1 MGSFGR
7 NSNDDGREGTKHTMK
22 LIIILCV
29 AVALAKAKPQD
40 NAYFKGSNTNSQDL
54 VGVQN
59 SGSGS
64 KPIHDA
70 EESDL
75 NPGSGLQRR
84 INPLSIFFGSFNT
97 GR

>member
-1 MGSFGR
+1 MIFI
-7 NSNDDGREGTKHTMK
+7 
-22 LIIILCV
+22 LISQLCV
-29 AVALAKAKPQD
+29 VVALAKAKPQD
-40 NAYFKGSNTNSQDL
+40 NAYFKGSNTLGQDL

-64 KPIHDA
+64 KPIHFA

-75 NPGSGLQRR
+75 NPGFRR
-84 INPLSIFFGSFNT
+84 PINPLAVLIGHFPQ

>member
-1 MGSFGR
+1 MISILT
-7 NSNDDGREGTKHTMK
+7 SQ
-22 LIIILCV
+22 LCV
-29 AVALAKAKPQD
+29 VVTLAKAKPQD
-40 NAYFKGSNTNSQDL
+40 NAYFKGSNTNDQNL

-64 KPIHDA
+64 KPIQDA

-75 NPGSGLQRR
+75 NPGFRR
-84 INPLSIFFGSFNT
+84 PIMCLAVLNVPIPL

>member
-1 MGSFGR
+1 MISI
-7 NSNDDGREGTKHTMK
+7 
-22 LIIILCV
+22 LISQLCV
-29 AVALAKAKPQD
+29 VVALAEAKPQD
-40 NAYFKGSNTNSQDL
+40 NAYFKGSNTLGQDL

-84 INPLSIFFGSFNT
+84 INPLSILNGSII
-97 GR
+97 RR

>member
-1 MGSFGR
+1 MIFIWISQ
-7 NSNDDGREGTKHTMK
+7 
-22 LIIILCV
+22 LCV
-29 AVALAKAKPQD
+29 IVALAKAKPQD
-40 NAYFKGSNTNSQDL
+40 NAYFKGSNTVGQDL

-64 KPIHDA
+64 KPIQDA

-75 NPGSGLQRR
+75 NPGFRR
-84 INPLSIFFGSFNT
+84 PIMCLAVLNVPIPL